1 MLHTYRDAI
10 TGKVYQVYD
19 DEPPDRDDDEDDEE
33 EEEDKDFD
41 LDDSVYKAYERELNR
56 YYSWLYRDRW

>member
-19 DEPPDRDDDEDDEE
+19 DEPPDRDDPEEDEE
-33 EEEDKDFD
+33 ESDEDFD
-41 LDDSVYKAYERELNR
+41 LDASVYKAYERELDR

>member
-19 DEPPDRDDDEDDEE
+19 DEPPDSDDPEEDEE
-33 EEEDKDFD
+33 EADEDFD
-41 LDDSVYKAYERELNR
+41 PDDSVYRAYERELDR
-56 YYSWLYRDRW
+56 YYSWLYRDR